1 MEISIEMIAEV
12 CHEANRAYCEAM
24 GDNSQVDWGSAPEW
38 QRSSAVNGVKFHVAN
53 PGSGPSASHE
63 SWLDE
68 KRRDGWKFGSVKNA
82 EMKEHPC
89 FVPYAELPKEQRAK
103 DYIFSSIVKTLNKL
117 NQDRG

>member
-1 MEISIEMIAEV
+1 MTHPFSGAATASFYVAETTPGVTRITSYNVCYTKLLRIEMEISIEMIAEV

-63 SWLDE
+63 SWL
-68 KRRDGWKFGSVKNA
+68 A
-82 EMKEHPC
+82 
-89 FVPYAELPKEQRAK
+89 
-103 DYIFSSIVKTLNKL
+103 
-117 NQDRG
+117 